1 MSVSYITAKYAGLIF
16 TFIVFI
22 MSILEKYWF
31 FKLWFIPTCKVKL
44 LIGSFSNNIYKLNP
58 GELPPMYV
66 LIIELAAIFGVV
78 ILALK
83 IRSHCLEQFDYAILK
98 EEGI

>member
-1 MSVSYITAKYAGLIF
+1 
-16 TFIVFI
+16 

-44 LIGSFSNNIYKLNP
+44 LIGSFPNNIYKLNP

-98 EEGI
+98 EAGI